1 MKRVVPAQF
10 TTGGDRDNAAK
21 AWLDGF
27 DTALRD
33 DAEAQLTTLQAAHD
47 SLLRASEQPALS
59 EGQDLR
65 EVQPDGAALI
75 AAERLRQVSVEGW
88 TPAHDDGHEG
98 NELLQAAVWYLDNG
112 AEFDFGLSL
121 PPWPWEPAAWKPSDD
136 RVRQLVKAGAL
147 IAAEIDRL
155 KRRDAQ

>member
-1 MKRVVPAQF
+1 MTNTSDQAP
-10 TTGGDRDNAAK
+10 RDP
-21 AWLDGF
+21 LRE
-27 DTALRD
+27 ALREKFRNTYWGIFPFIGNCCPKD
-33 DAEAQLTTLQAAHD
+33 KLCE
-47 SLLRASEQPALS
+47 SCELLVDKALS
-59 EGQDLR
+59 VLGDPPAPRR
-65 EVQPDGAALI
+65 EDGAGLI
-75 AAERLRQVSVEGW
+75 AAERARQITAEGW
-88 TPAHDDGHEG
+88 TPEHDDEHEG

-155 KRRDAQ
+155 KRRDAR